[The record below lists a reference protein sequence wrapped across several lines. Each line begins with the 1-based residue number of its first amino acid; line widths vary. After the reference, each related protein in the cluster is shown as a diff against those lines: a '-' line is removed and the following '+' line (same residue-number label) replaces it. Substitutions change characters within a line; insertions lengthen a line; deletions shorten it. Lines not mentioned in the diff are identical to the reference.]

1 MADRR
6 ALQYRAEHLADA
18 FPALL
23 VAAQRVAATVLQG
36 VHGRRR
42 VGMGETFWQFRP
54 YEPGDPVQ
62 RIDWRQSA
70 KRERAFIRQTEW
82 EAAQTVWLWRDCS
95 RSMDYCSHLS
105 QTDKGERATLLTLAL
120 CALLLR
126 GGEHV
131 AFAGDPRKFTGRN
144 ALERAALAFARI
156 MERGNDGVPPQ
167 APLPRHARI
176 VLIGDFLAPLKETER
191 AVRALAARGVTG
203 HLLQILDPAEESLPF
218 QGRTL
223 FEGMEND
230 GSLLVRRTENL
241 RDAYVARMKAHRDA
255 LAALARAAGWTL
267 AVHHTD
273 RPAEA
278 ALLPLYIALA
288 ERPGI

>member
-6 ALQYRAEHLADA
+6 ALQYRAEHLAGA
-18 FPALL
+18 FPPLL

-42 VGMGETFWQFRP
+42 VGTGETFWQFRP

-82 EAAQTVWLWRDCS
+82 EAAQTVWLWLDAS
-95 RSMDYCSHLS
+95 PSMDYRSHLS
-105 QTDKGERATLLTLAL
+105 SVEKSERATLLTLAL

-131 AFAGDPRKFTGRN
+131 AFPGEARKFTGRY
-144 ALERAALAFARI
+144 ALERAATALLRI
-156 MERGNDGVPPQ
+156 AARGNDGVPPP

-176 VLIGDFLAPLKETER
+176 VLIGDFLAPLAETER

-223 FEGMEND
+223 FEGVEND
-230 GSLLVRRTENL
+230 GTLLVRRTENL
-241 RDAYVARMKAHRDA
+241 RDAYTARMAAHRAA

-278 ALLPLYIALA
+278 ALLPLYVALA
-288 ERPGI
+288 ERLDV

>member
-6 ALQYRAEHLADA
+6 ALQDRAEPLAGA
-18 FPALL
+18 FPPLL

-42 VGMGETFWQFRP
+42 VGTGETFWQFRP

-82 EAAQTVWLWRDCS
+82 EAAQTVWLWLDGS
-95 RSMDYCSHLS
+95 PSMDYRSHLS
-105 QTDKGERATLLTLAL
+105 SVEKSERATLLTLAL
-120 CALLLR
+120 CAMLLR

-131 AFAGDPRKFTGRN
+131 AFPGEARKFTGRY
-144 ALERAALAFARI
+144 ALERAAAALARI
-156 MERGNDGVPPQ
+156 AERGNDGVPPSV
-167 APLPRHARI
+167 PLPRHARI
-176 VLIGDFLAPLKETER
+176 VLIGDFLAPLAETER
-191 AVRALAARGVTG
+191 AVRALAAYGVTG

-230 GSLLVRRTENL
+230 GALLVRRTENL
-241 RDAYVARMKAHRDA
+241 RGAYAERMAAHRDA
-255 LAALARAAGWTL
+255 LTALTRAAGWTL

-288 ERPGI
+288 EGPGV